1 MAIFNSYA
9 KLPKGNQYPTLSI
22 PRRRWDQPLSKCP
35 NGPVA
40 LPEMTHRECF
50 KRMQVFRS
58 EQSVTCHH
66 GHHLWPFS
74 DLKPTFPA
82 SPKLQNQ
89 TKTEQDWPLTSA
101 KSGKKIHI
109 FPTIVLSKHPR
120 ISIPIGTLAVAVTG
134 APPSVSMRYLGPKAD
149 VPVHQT
155 RSATAWLFNGKLH
168 RPKYFICSPWV
179 HSLHISNICM
189 EFLSST
195 VHVWSKPKFC
205 SRSVRA
211 CALSNAR
218 IVCVYPT
225 KTSET

>member
-1 MAIFNSYA
+1 MLNYQRVINIQHWAFHVDAEINPCPNVQMALWPCLKWPTENASSECRCSGRNSQSPAIMAIIFDLFLTWSPPFQHPQNS
-9 KLPKGNQYPTLSI
+9 KTKQ
-22 PRRRWDQPLSKCP
+22 
-35 NGPVA
+35 
-40 LPEMTHRECF
+40 
-50 KRMQVFRS
+50 
-58 EQSVTCHH
+58 
-66 GHHLWPFS
+66 
-74 DLKPTFPA
+74 
-82 SPKLQNQ
+82 
-89 TKTEQDWPLTSA
+89 KTEQDWPLTSA